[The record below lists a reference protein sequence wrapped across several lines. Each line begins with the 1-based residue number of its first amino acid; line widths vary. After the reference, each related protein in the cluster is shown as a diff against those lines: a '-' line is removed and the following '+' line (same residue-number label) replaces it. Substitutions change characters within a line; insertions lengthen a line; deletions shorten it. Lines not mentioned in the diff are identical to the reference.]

1 MGDIAPSSK
10 KAKLECAEDSTSI
23 ENGKCSAPTVAC
35 HDGQNAGEMR
45 DSARTPES
53 SASNVSAAGE
63 VTSAVEVKPKEEAQ
77 TQGAED
83 VPVDIEETSYG
94 PTEGLRVEVNWV
106 IIDEES
112 GAETPTWFAGMQTL
126 VI

>member
-1 MGDIAPSSK
+1 MDDIAPSSK

-23 ENGKCSAPTVAC
+23 DSGKFSAPTLAC
-35 HDGQNAGEMR
+35 HHGQDAGETR
-45 DSARTPES
+45 DSARPPES
-53 SASNVSAAGE
+53 SASDVSAAGE

-77 TQGAED
+77 TQGAE
-83 VPVDIEETSYG
+83 PVGIEETSYG